1 MNRKE
6 FLKLLEFICSVGGI
20 NYYEDLLERLKN
32 NSCNISDDEQ
42 FKELKGIASL
52 FKTWVSEFEWSS
64 EDVNYM
70 NYVINI
76 SK

>member
-6 FLKLLEFICSVGGI
+6 FLKLLDFICSVGGI
-20 NYYEDLLERLKN
+20 NYYEDLLSRLKN
-32 NSCNISDDEQ
+32 NNCNISDNEQ
-42 FKELKGIASL
+42 FEELKGIATL
-52 FKTWVSEFEWSS
+52 FKTWIAEYDWSK
-64 EDVNYM
+64 EDIDYM